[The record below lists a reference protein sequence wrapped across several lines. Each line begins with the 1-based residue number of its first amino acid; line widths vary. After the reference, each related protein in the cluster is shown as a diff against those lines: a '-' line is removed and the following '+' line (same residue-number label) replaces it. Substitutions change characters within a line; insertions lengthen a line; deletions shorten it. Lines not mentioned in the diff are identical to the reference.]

1 MTQTLRADPDEDVD
15 DVGRRSARR
24 VILVVFVV
32 GLLVVGVW
40 VVAFSSVLGAKRV
53 IVHGTHHMSA
63 ARVRAAG
70 AVQHGTP
77 LVRLDTG
84 AVARRIEALPGV
96 ASARVEVS
104 YPSTVVI
111 TISERV
117 AVGYL
122 SAGDSAVLVDKT
134 GNQFRKV
141 SAAAPH
147 ALPRFDLP
155 IGAQAIPAGQA
166 VATVAGSLTPALL
179 AKLNSITATSP
190 QSITLLLTDGRSVRW
205 GSAERSADKA
215 RVLPALLSRPGII
228 YDVSDP
234 DVVVAR

>member
-1 MTQTLRADPDEDVD
+1 MTQTRRADRDDDVD
-15 DVGRRSARR
+15 HGARRSARR
-24 VILVVFVV
+24 VVVVAFVV
-32 GLLVVGVW
+32 AVLAVGTW

-53 IVHGTHHMSA
+53 LVHGTHQISV

-70 AVQHGTP
+70 AVPHGAP
-77 LVRLDTG
+77 LVRLDSG
-84 AVARRIEALPGV
+84 AVAARVEALPGV

-111 TISERV
+111 TIRERV

-122 SAGDSAVLVDKT
+122 TAGGSAVLVDET
-134 GNQFRKV
+134 GKQFRTV
-141 SAAAPH
+141 STVPH

-155 IGAQAIPAGQA
+155 SGAQAAPTGQA

-179 AKLNSITATSP
+179 AKLKSVTATGP
-190 QSITLLLTDGRSVRW
+190 LSITLLLTDGRTVRW
-205 GSAERSADKA
+205 GSSERSADKA
-215 RVLPALLSRPGII
+215 RVLPALLTRPGTSF
-228 YDVSDP
+228 DVSDP

>member
-1 MTQTLRADPDEDVD
+1 
-15 DVGRRSARR
+15 
-24 VILVVFVV
+24 
-32 GLLVVGVW
+32 
-40 VVAFSSVLGAKRV
+40 
-53 IVHGTHHMSA
+53 
-63 ARVRAAG
+63 
-70 AVQHGTP
+70 
-77 LVRLDTG
+77 VRLDTG
-84 AVARRIEALPGV
+84 AVAGRVEALPDV

-111 TISERV
+111 TIRERV

-122 SAGDSAVLVDKT
+122 SAGDSAVLVDET

-141 SAAAPH
+141 SAVPR

-155 IGAQAIPAGQA
+155 TGVQAIPTGQA

-179 AKLNSITATSP
+179 AKLTSVTATSP
-190 QSITLLLTDGRSVRW
+190 LSITLLLTDGRAVRW

-215 RVLPALLSRPGII
+215 RVLSALLSRPGTS

>member
-1 MTQTLRADPDEDVD
+1 MTQTLRAGRDNDVD
-15 DVGRRSARR
+15 DVARRSARR
-24 VILVVFVV
+24 VILVAFVV
-32 GLLVVGVW
+32 GALAVGTW

-53 IVHGTHHMSA
+53 VVHGAHRLSA
-63 ARVRAAG
+63 AHVRAAAAVPHG
-70 AVQHGTP
+70 AP

-84 AVARRIEALPGV
+84 AVTSRVEALPDV

-111 TISERV
+111 TIRERV

-122 SAGDSAVLVDKT
+122 SAGDSAVLVDET
-134 GNQFRKV
+134 GDQFRKV
-141 SAAAPH
+141 SAVPR

-155 IGAQAIPAGQA
+155 TGAQAIPTGQA

-179 AKLNSITATSP
+179 AKLTSVTATSP
-190 QSITLLLTDGRSVRW
+190 LSITLLLTDGRTVRW

-215 RVLPALLSRPGII
+215 RVLPALLSRPGTS